1 MGLFKRKKQQEEG
14 SSQERLTV
22 GQALRKERFKQGKA
36 GVEDVTEQL
45 TEYCV
50 QYEEATE
57 NRLQAEHEY
66 EAVMSYL
73 ADIQK
78 IDDLGAEQRSE
89 AEALAGNIIR
99 LNEERMRF
107 QDKEDQSISPARFL
121 QMERYEQEVEA
132 SLKTLKEQEQ
142 YRELI
147 NRDVRNLEGEKGA
160 ILYEKEE
167 AEIRIRFFRKLSI
180 ALVLMVCAVFIV
192 LMYLMQKFGVVL
204 MIPILVTGTL
214 AMAMAAYIITS
225 VRKLRRELAVAE
237 AKMNRAIQLLNKVKI
252 KLVACV
258 NAIDYVYEKYGVSSQ
273 RELEYLWE
281 QYYKM
286 KVKRA
291 EYRKNTEL
299 LERYNAALVECLQR
313 FGLEDAEVWVYQ
325 PEAIVDARE
334 MVEVRHH
341 VNERRRKVKERVE
354 AAVNNCEQ
362 AHKELK
368 EFTLTYPQFAT
379 DMQMILDKRGI
390 IL

>member
-1 MGLFKRKKQQEEG
+1 MGLFKRRKQQEEEK
-14 SSQERLTV
+14 SQERLTV

-78 IDDLGAEQRSE
+78 IDDLGTEQRSE
-89 AEALAGNIIR
+89 VEALAGNIIR

-107 QDKEDQSISPARFL
+107 QEKDDQSISPARFL
-121 QMERYEQEVEA
+121 QMERYEQEVES

-147 NRDVRNLEGEKGA
+147 NRDVRNLEGEKGV

-167 AEIRIRFFRKLSI
+167 AEMRIRFFRKLSF
-180 ALVLMVCAVFIV
+180 ALIIIVCAVFLI

-225 VRKLRRELAVAE
+225 VRKLKRELAIAE
-237 AKMNRAIQLLNKVKI
+237 AKINRAIQLLNKVKI

-258 NAIDYVYEKYGVSSQ
+258 SAIDYVYEKYGISSQ
-273 RELEYLWE
+273 RELEYLWD
-281 QYYKM
+281 QYYKV

-313 FGLEDAEVWVYQ
+313 FGLKDAEVWVYQ
-325 PEAIVDARE
+325 PEAIMDARE

-354 AAVNNCEQ
+354 TAGKSCEQ
-362 AHKELK
+362 AHRELK
-368 EFTLTYPQFAT
+368 EFTLTYPQFAV
-379 DMQMILDKRGI
+379 DMQAVLDKRGI
-390 IL
+390 VL

>member
-1 MGLFKRKKQQEEG
+1 MGLFKRRKQQEEG

-258 NAIDYVYEKYGVSSQ
+258 NAIDYVYEKYGVSSH

-281 QYYKM
+281 QYYKV

-299 LERYNAALVECLQR
+299 LERYNAALTECLQR
-313 FGLEDAEVWVYQ
+313 LGLKDAEVWVYQ

-354 AAVNNCEQ
+354 AAGKNCEQ

>member
-1 MGLFKRKKQQEEG
+1 MGLFKKRKKQDEDKV
-14 SSQERLTV
+14 QERMTV
-22 GQALRKERFKQGKA
+22 GQALRKERFKQGNPSL
-36 GVEDVTEQL
+36 EDVTEQVKEL
-45 TEYCV
+45 CS
-50 QYEEATE
+50 QYENAMDSKLEAE
-57 NRLQAEHEY
+57 QEY

-73 ADIQK
+73 KDIQRL
-78 IDDLGAEQRSE
+78 DELVPEQRKD
-89 AEALAGNIIR
+89 AEELAGNIIR
-99 LNEERMRF
+99 LNEERIRF
-107 QDKEDQSISPARFL
+107 QEKENDGISPARFL
-121 QMERYEQEVEA
+121 QMERYEKEVEA
-132 SLKTLKEQEQ
+132 SLRTLKEQEQ

-160 ILYEKEE
+160 IAYEHDE
-167 AEIRIRFFRKLSI
+167 AERQLQFFKKLSI
-180 ALVLMVCAVFIV
+180 ALVLIVCVIFIG
-192 LMYLMQKFGVVL
+192 LMYLMQRFEVTL

-214 AMAMAAYIITS
+214 ALAMAAYIVS
-225 VRKLRRELAVAE
+225 AVRKLRHTLAVTE
-237 AKMNRAIQLLNKVKI
+237 AKTNKAIQLMNKVKI

-258 NAIDYVYEKYGVSSQ
+258 GAIDYVYEKYGVNSS

-281 QYYKM
+281 QYYKV

-299 LERYNAALVECLQR
+299 LESYNAAFVECLQR
-313 FGLEDAEVWVYQ
+313 LGLKDAEVWVYQ

-354 AAVNNCEQ
+354 NAGKGFEL

-368 EFTLTYPQFAT
+368 EFTLSYPQFAVE
-379 DMQMILDKRGI
+379 MQMMLDKRGI